1 MKVFFGKHGFI
12 LILVAIFVLIFGLGG
27 VYSRFMTSELEEH
40 IEENATGAEYALY
53 LEMFPGADTLTPYT
67 PGEVSKTYPLAGGR
81 GDFAPTVDKALKI
94 FQGTSEKGVVYVINT
109 KGKEPMKVG
118 VGISL
123 ENDACVGIAVLE
135 QNDTPDY
142 FSQLGDPFYS
152 QFDAKALSDL
162 ALAVDTFAG
171 VTYSSKAFEIALFYA
186 RELYAADYDFV
197 IPTVA
202 MTLVKLE
209 YNFDPTTFIA
219 SPYIANIIYGDQDTE
234 AAVMLSASF
243 DYVGL
248 VGGGTDLEADFQA
261 AVKAL
266 AQGAGTLNTQANF
279 VSFDEENN
287 TLVMQ
292 TKGYNPNAIQ
302 ASIVLNDTLDIVVSI
317 TFVSMETYA
326 NQGGYGDY
334 TGGPAPAVEN
344 NLRNQYLADGDPNV
358 DGVAGATVSSNAV
371 RSLLQLLDGFV
382 EAQNGG
388 E

>member
-1 MKVFFGKHGFI
+1 
-12 LILVAIFVLIFGLGG
+12 
-27 VYSRFMTSELEEH
+27 
-40 IEENATGAEYALY
+40 
-53 LEMFPGADTLTPYT
+53 
-67 PGEVSKTYPLAGGR
+67 
-81 GDFAPTVDKALKI
+81 
-94 FQGTSEKGVVYVINT
+94 
-109 KGKEPMKVG
+109 
-118 VGISL
+118 
-123 ENDACVGIAVLE
+123 
-135 QNDTPDY
+135 
-142 FSQLGDPFYS
+142 
-152 QFDAKALSDL
+152 
-162 ALAVDTFAG
+162 
-171 VTYSSKAFEIALFYA
+171 LFYA
-186 RELYAADYDFV
+186 RELYAVDYDFV

-202 MTLVKLE
+202 MTLVGLE

-234 AAVMLSASF
+234 AEVLLSASF

-266 AQGAGTLNTQANF
+266 AQGAGTLNTQASF
-279 VSFDEENN
+279 VSIDEENN
-287 TLVMQ
+287 TLIMQ

-302 ASIVLNDTLDIVVSI
+302 ATIVLNDTLDIVVSI

-344 NLRNQYLADGDPNV
+344 NLRNQYVADGDPNV